1 MIKEDPQNCELE
13 HYTGWQMFGII
24 TGCVVLALLF
34 WAGLCAALFLL
45 ADIVE
50 YIIINLM

>member
-1 MIKEDPQNCELE
+1 MINQEESQGCKLE
-13 HYTGWQMFGII
+13 HYSGWQMFAII
-24 TGCVVLALLF
+24 VGCVILALLF

-50 YIIINLM
+50 YIISLI